1 MKPEHA
7 AILEAL
13 PKPPEGAVFS
23 AVKVEPVSLP
33 HPYCIGTRHVVE
45 AADHFS
51 GRLGAE
57 AIESAERKGARCGM
71 PGCNLK
77 YAGHEQMLTMFI
89 AVPPQHQRDLN
100 ACPGL
105 HAYLLSIKEQA
116 QALGVQGFAFP
127 TGGQS

>member
-23 AVKVEPVSLP
+23 AVKVESVSLP
-33 HPYCIGTRHVVE
+33 HPYCITSRHVVF
-45 AADHFS
+45 AADHR
-51 GRLGAE
+51 GGMLTAE
-57 AIESAERKGARCGM
+57 AIDAAERAGARCGM

-77 YAGHEQMLTMFI
+77 HDEHEQMLTMFI

-127 TGGQS
+127 TRGQS